1 MQNNQAISERTPT
14 KHNHFKALFAMH
26 TDIARNT
33 ILRWSWRPGVY
44 QYIDLNAGAGRVIY
58 EDGTQGTTSG
68 LRAVIRLSSLQEQE
82 PPLIYHA
89 HLIDNYA
96 PNCEALRAHYDIR
109 DNPDVT
115 VYCGDNREVIQTIS
129 IPRGSLGLVSSDS
142 NTLMGD
148 LPIFDA
154 LAARPEFYRMDFL
167 IYLSAS
173 NYKRDRRAN
182 DREFLTDRLFRL
194 KPYWYVQEPYDKHQK
209 AFLLGSRWDNF
220 KKWQSLKFAPVQ
232 TEIGREYLER
242 INLTEKERFLAHQ
255 AGLPI
260 APMRNTSGIPAS
272 EPCAPK
278 RLSVA
283 VVSVSDA
290 EPDP

>member
-1 MQNNQAISERTPT
+1 MQNNQAMSERTPT
-14 KHNHFKALFAMH
+14 KHNHFAALFGMH
-26 TDIARNT
+26 INVARHT
-33 ILRWSWRPGVY
+33 ILRHAWRPGTY

-58 EDGTQGTTSG
+58 EDGTQGSTSG
-68 LRAVIRLSSLQEQE
+68 LKAVMKLTYLQELD
-82 PPLIYHA
+82 PPMLYHA

-96 PNCEALRAHYDIR
+96 PNCETLRAHHQIQ

-115 VYCGDNREVIQTIS
+115 VYCGDNREVVQTIS
-129 IPRGSLGLVSSDS
+129 IPKGSLGLVSSDS

-182 DREFLTDRLFRL
+182 DRELLADRLFRL

-209 AFLLGSRWDNF
+209 TFLLGSNWDSFKRW
-220 KKWQSLKFAPVQ
+220 QRLKFAPVR
-232 TEIGREYLER
+232 TDVGRGYLER
-242 INLTEKERFLAHQ
+242 INLTEKERFLVHQ

-260 APMRNTSGIPAS
+260 APTLNISGIPAS

-278 RLSVA
+278 LSSEAAEYASVA
-283 VVSVSDA
+283 SSG
-290 EPDP
+290 E